1 MVWLVSVSGALTGVA
16 AINGTAGWNATT
28 DAVLKF
34 AFTGTANSFAIV

>member
-1 MVWLVSVSGALTGVA
+1 VAPYTDGTCLALG
-16 AINGTAGWNATT
+16 NGTAGWNATT